1 MHSTIYSLFI
11 SAFPEEV
18 GSKMPREIWEKVWR
32 FTQTPY
38 DEFLTY
44 NAGFRSV
51 RRIYKL
57 VEFCLFLFWVGLVHK
72 TSEIYWAVDFL

>member
-18 GSKMPREIWEKVWR
+18 GTKMPREIWEKVWR
-32 FTQTPY
+32 FTQMPY

-51 RRIYKL
+51 RGIT
-57 VEFCLFLFWVGLVHK
+57 G
-72 TSEIYWAVDFL
+72 